1 MALEGTMDPLY
12 KDTPLA
18 AAAEL
23 ARRVLISAMDIH
35 FDLDDAIETA
45 GGRHELTPRDL
56 EWLRADAITL
66 QREIERLAASL
77 WPAANEAELLLEE
90 EEEAIF

>member
-1 MALEGTMDPLY
+1 MDPLNRE
-12 KDTPLA
+12 TPLA

-23 ARRVLISAMDIH
+23 ARRVLISAMDIR
-35 FDLDDAIETA
+35 FDLDEAIEA
-45 GGRHELTPRDL
+45 GVRHELTSRDL
-56 EWLRADAITL
+56 EWLRADTIAL

-77 WPAANEAELLLEE
+77 WPPANEAELLLEE